1 MRLRK
6 MHDVVGAHIE
16 DIDLSQPQSPEVYAE
31 LRKALVEYG
40 VLVFR
45 GQEID
50 DALQV
55 QFSRGFGPLEIF
67 PNNDINDNQLP
78 EVMEVAD
85 AGDNTKYVSIAQLW
99 HTDGSY
105 RITPAYVTTL
115 RALSI
120 SPEGGD
126 TCFANA
132 CAAYEALPQE
142 KKDAIKD
149 LHAIHDLDYS
159 RSLVEG
165 MRAFSEEE
173 KAKIPATSHPI
184 VRPHP
189 DSGRN
194 MLYLANH
201 IREVEGMG
209 LEEGRALVKELTDW
223 ATQPQFVYVHK
234 WQPGDLVI
242 WDNRTVLHRVTPYD
256 ATKHKRVMHRTEVSG
271 LAA

>member
-6 MHDVVGAHIE
+6 IHEVVGAEIDE
-16 DIDLSQPQSPEVYAE
+16 IDLTRPQSEETYAA
-31 LRKALVEYG
+31 LRDALVQYG

-45 GQEID
+45 NQDIS
-50 DALQV
+50 DAEQV
-55 QFSRGFGPLEIF
+55 AFSRGFGPLEIF
-67 PNNDINDNQLP
+67 PNNEINNPDLP
-78 EVMEVAD
+78 EIMEVAD

-105 RITPAYVTTL
+105 RLTPAYVTTL

-120 SPEGGD
+120 PPEGGE

-132 CAAYEALPQE
+132 CAAYEALAQDR
-142 KKDAIKD
+142 KDAIAG
-149 LHAIHDLDYS
+149 LEAVHDLDYS
-159 RSLVEG
+159 RSFIEG
-165 MRAFSEEE
+165 MRAFTAEE
-173 KAKIPATSHPI
+173 KARIPAARHPI

-189 DSGRN
+189 DSGRS

-201 IREVEGMG
+201 IREVVGMDQADG
-209 LEEGRALVKELTDW
+209 LALVKELTDW
-223 ATQPQFVYVHK
+223 ATQPRFVYVHK
-234 WQPGDLVI
+234 WHPGDLVI

-256 ATKHKRVMHRTEVSG
+256 ATQHKRVMHRTEVSG